1 MKRCVQTW
9 RKMLLET
16 LDSQELIQ
24 LVKKTNE
31 HRLRKIM
38 DVMKDKIRFPSELN
52 NHLYHFQDPDFVIN
66 DKDIANALKVLRQV
80 KQPKEVKELIL
91 KELKVRLSKLTS
103 E

>member
-52 NHLYHFQDPDFVIN
+52 NHLYLF
-66 DKDIANALKVLRQV
+66 
-80 KQPKEVKELIL
+80 
-91 KELKVRLSKLTS
+91 
-103 E
+103 